1 MSLFVLAKT
10 LAGYGPFEAADEK
23 LFKNEDLAAQL
34 GRPEKLVEIFCPGKL
49 KKFVKFDSAGTAFEE
64 TASLEEGNV
73 PELLA
78 TLLEDIKSEKKVSL
92 AVADMKLG
100 SAISNLPQFNIS
112 LVAGS
117 NTMEVFRGIREHLSS
132 LSPGL
137 EQPIVDRMS
146 LSISHL
152 MSRHKLMFSADKVEP
167 MIIQTIK
174 LFDDIDKELNVYA
187 MRTKEWYGW
196 HFPEVAKIL
205 NDNLAYAR
213 VIIAVGMRTNVSDT
227 DLSEILPEEVEVAI
241 KAAAEISMGTE
252 IMEEDLENI
261 KLLA

>member
-1 MSLFVLAKT
+1 MSLFVFAKT

-23 LFKNEDLAAQL
+23 MFKNKDLAAQL
-34 GRPEKLVEIFCPGKL
+34 GRPEKLVEMRETPLKL
-49 KKFVKFDSAGTAFEE
+49 QKFVKFDSAATAFEE

-112 LVAGS
+112 LVA
-117 NTMEVFRGIREHLSS
+117 EIREHLSS

-137 EQPIVDRMS
+137 KQPIVDRMS
-146 LSISHL
+146 LSVSHL
-152 MSRHKLMFSADKVEP
+152 MSRHKLMFSADEIEP
-167 MIIQTIK
+167 MIIQAIK

-213 VIIAVGMRTNVSDT
+213 VIIAVGMRNNVSDT
-227 DLSEILPEEVEVAI
+227 DLSEILPEEVEIAI

-252 IMEEDLENI
+252 IMKEDLENI